1 MAKIKYDYCFFT
13 TELGDFFLLN
23 TEKDVENIEI
33 FKNIIYIKQLENSFT
48 TGIKIPENKIYKL
61 LGNLFKIDHKDIF
74 QDVLRYNLVQ
84 YYKTP
89 IYLWSALDTYLNRE
103 NVTVLESLVE
113 SGKFP
118 EYKLYENPFLFK
130 IFNR

>member
-23 TEKDVENIEI
+23 TEKDIENVEI

-48 TGIKIPENKIYKL
+48 TSIKIPEDKIYKL
-61 LGNLFKIDHKDIF
+61 MGNLFKIDHKDIF

-84 YYKTP
+84 YNQTS
-89 IYLWSALDTYLNRE
+89 IYLWSVLDTYLNRE
-103 NVTVLESLVE
+103 NVTILKSLVE
-113 SGKFP
+113 SERSP

-130 IFNR
+130 NIQ